1 MNSIGVG
8 TSHWIVTPLPPN
20 RTGGSPAS
28 GSPVG
33 GSPTRGPE
41 QGFMGS
47 YKAEKP
53 MLPKELVRP
62 ALMIKSTAN
71 SSMAGSL
78 SQDTSNTAPH
88 PAINRGKGPLVAM
101 LKVLEPSPKST
112 TDIFDDHCQTMAI
125 AASSRLRPRIKK
137 SSA

>member
-1 MNSIGVG
+1 MNYPAASYGVSDVFRHAGLDPASSLSFYIGVG

-41 QGFMGS
+41 QGFIGF

-53 MLPKELVRP
+53 MLPKEWL
-62 ALMIKSTAN
+62 
-71 SSMAGSL
+71 G
-78 SQDTSNTAPH
+78 Q
-88 PAINRGKGPLVAM
+88 
-101 LKVLEPSPKST
+101 
-112 TDIFDDHCQTMAI
+112 C
-125 AASSRLRPRIKK
+125 
-137 SSA
+137 

>member
-1 MNSIGVG
+1 M
-8 TSHWIVTPLPPN
+8 
-20 RTGGSPAS
+20 
-28 GSPVG
+28 
-33 GSPTRGPE
+33 
-41 QGFMGS
+41 GF

-71 SSMAGSL
+71 ASMAGPL

-88 PAINRGKGPLVAM
+88 PAIHRGKGPLVAM

-112 TDIFDDHCQTMAI
+112 TDIFDDHCQAVAI
-125 AASSRLRPRIKK
+125 TAPGLGTDGVFELLETLLSRAT
-137 SSA
+137 SAPLEVVPK